1 MNSIRGK
8 IVAGFLIMMAFV
20 VAQYFLVDHYMG
32 RSREQV
38 DQAINHNYAAS
49 SMLSELTIT
58 GQAIRRFEK
67 EYFIYHDDR
76 EGSAKYAKEW
86 DDTYKKIE
94 RQLGLMKG
102 NPGEI
107 FSKSDVTQ
115 FDIWQSELAVYGAE
129 MRKIRAGVEQALSQA
144 APVAIPTR
152 ELNGQIRIGKDRFAV
167 LLNGAIQMERQKAKE
182 AAAAATA
189 ISTNFAELEN
199 ALLWVVGAGVV
210 LVTLLLMRLPRAI
223 TNPIDSLVAAAESM
237 SKGRLEDSIL
247 SAGIT
252 EFVILEKALERMRIT
267 QLAMIERMKRKA

>member
-58 GQAIRRFEK
+58 GQAIRRYEK

-86 DDTYKKIE
+86 DDTYRKIE
-94 RQLGLMKG
+94 KQLGLMKG

-189 ISTNFAELEN
+189 IATNFAELEN